1 LKLFGIFLNLFK
13 FMHEGLIGS
22 GERAMSENE
31 SALRQAEAKLEELK
45 KGYPDSVT
53 EKEIRDQ
60 IDLINRLREDQGLI
74 NKAGM

>member
-1 LKLFGIFLNLFK
+1 
-13 FMHEGLIGS
+13 MHEGLIGS

-31 SALRQAEAKLEELK
+31 SALKQAEAKLEELK

-53 EKEIRDQ
+53 EKEIHDQ
-60 IDLINRLREDQGLI
+60 IDLINRLREDQSLI

>member
-1 LKLFGIFLNLFK
+1 
-13 FMHEGLIGS
+13 MHEGLIGS